1 MSDLADLIEADH
13 HQRLLEAGNLGPKR
27 KSSEWTGDTTFHSLG
42 YIAKVDEQICRGCGT
57 LSFRLLG
64 VFHREA
70 NPRGDSRL
78 SALDLRRLNIP
89 TPIPTETQ
97 QSTVPACV
105 SCLPL
110 NLQG

>member
-1 MSDLADLIEADH
+1 MSDLADLIEEDH
-13 HQRLLEAGNLGPKR
+13 HTRLLESGNLGPR
-27 KSSEWTGDTTFHSLG
+27 RRSEWTGETTTFHSLG
-42 YIAKVDEQICRGCGT
+42 YIAKIDEQICRGCGT
-57 LSFRLLG
+57 ISSRLLG
-64 VFHREA
+64 VFHKEA

-78 SALDLRRLNIP
+78 TALDLRTLNIP

-110 NLQG
+110 DL